1 MAATIAGL
9 STLGVKFGYA
19 VETVAGTKPA
29 AFTQLERCNSIAGI
43 SLNAEQI
50 DASALEDYVSRYVAG
65 RQDTG
70 GTWAVTFNT
79 TSEVVTQLETMIQA
93 YNTGKSQSTPLR
105 TWFEVWAPNNNKAF
119 FVVAQPPQVLP
130 MPEFSQNALQTIEI
144 TFTIEEYKGQDTAIE
159 PTAQGIVLNKA
170 TTSIEDGETET
181 LTATTWPSGG
191 TVAWESSNEAVAT
204 VSDAGVVT
212 AVDPGTCTI
221 TASTT
226 YKGFT
231 YTADC
236 KVTVPSGT

>member
-1 MAATIAGL
+1 MAATISGL
-9 STLGVKFGYA
+9 STLGCKFGYG
-19 VETVAGTKPA
+19 VETVAGQKPS

-50 DASALEDYVSRYVAG
+50 DSSALEDFVSRYVAG

-70 GTWAVTFNT
+70 GTWAVTFNL

-105 TWFEVWAPNNNKAF
+105 TWFEVWAPGQSKGF

-204 VSDAGVVT
+204 VSDAGLVT

-226 YKGFT
+226 YKGYT

>member
-29 AFTQLERCNSIAGI
+29 AFTQLERCNSISGI
-43 SLNAEQI
+43 ALNAEQI

-70 GTWAVTFNT
+70 GTWSVTFNT
-79 TSEVVTQLETMIQA
+79 TPEVVTQLETMISA

-105 TWFEVWAPNNNKAF
+105 TWYEVWAPNNSKAF

-130 MPEFSQNALQTIEI
+130 MPEFGQNALQTIEI

-159 PTAQGIVLNKA
+159 PTA
-170 TTSIEDGETET
+170 
-181 LTATTWPSGG
+181 
-191 TVAWESSNEAVAT
+191 
-204 VSDAGVVT
+204 
-212 AVDPGTCTI
+212 
-221 TASTT
+221 
-226 YKGFT
+226 
-231 YTADC
+231 
-236 KVTVPSGT
+236 